1 MASAD
6 ATQTASSGALLVR
19 WQGVITPDQAVLKR
33 LEGLAGLLLLAL
45 FTGLPFFTRTGLALV
60 IAACGVLWLLWC
72 LCSPPPQRIGTI
84 SRWLMLFLAIAIVAT
99 GCSPVPIAASK
110 AVSYTHL
117 RAHET

>member
-72 LCSPPPQRIGTI
+72 LCSPPPQRILSLI
-84 SRWLMLFLAIAIVAT
+84 HI
-99 GCSPVPIAASK
+99 
-110 AVSYTHL
+110 
-117 RAHET
+117 

>member
-45 FTGLPFFTRTGLALV
+45 FTGLPFFTRTGLALSL
-60 IAACGVLWLLWC
+60 IH
-72 LCSPPPQRIGTI
+72 I
-84 SRWLMLFLAIAIVAT
+84 
-99 GCSPVPIAASK
+99 
-110 AVSYTHL
+110 
-117 RAHET
+117 

>member
-1 MASAD
+1 M
-6 ATQTASSGALLVR
+6 GVR

-99 GCSPVPIAASK
+99 GCSPVPIARQQRPDQTAQLPGRLCLTLQ
-110 AVSYTHL
+110 A
-117 RAHET
+117 AA